1 MEVTITK
8 ANFEAEVLKS
18 SVPVLVDFWADWCG
32 PCKMLAPTLAEIAE
46 ENEGKIKVGKVNV
59 DNEEELSREF
69 GIVSIPTVILFK
81 NGKAEKT
88 SIGLVPKQT
97 LEEMVK

>member
-97 LEEMVK
+97 LEEMFK